1 MRAVVVN
8 RKASA
13 RLTLEQVEPPEPA
26 PAEALVR
33 VAAFSLN
40 RGEVRRIQSTPD
52 GWQPGWDLAGT
63 VERAA
68 ADGSGPP
75 EGARV
80 VGFVSEGAW
89 AEFVAVPTRSL
100 ASLPE
105 PVTFELASTLPIAG
119 LTPLYALDLAGGVA
133 GRSVLITGASGG
145 AGDFAVK
152 LARLSG
158 ARVVA
163 LVRREEHRELV
174 VAAGAHEV
182 VVDETGA
189 AAARAGSYYLILDS
203 VGGEVLG
210 NALGMLE
217 PNGTCVSFGVSA
229 SSETTFDARRFF
241 LTGGAR
247 LYGMIIFHELERKPA
262 AGGLARLARLVAEG
276 NLEPLISVEESWTR
290 VGEVA
295 QRLMEREFTGK
306 AVLRVEG

>member
-1 MRAVVVN
+1 MRAVVVDTGTPT
-8 RKASA
+8 
-13 RLTLEQVEPPEPA
+13 RLTLERVEPPTPA
-26 PAEALVR
+26 ADEALVR

-40 RGEVRRIQSTPD
+40 RGEVRRAQAAPD
-52 GWQPGWDLAGT
+52 GRRPGWDLAGT

-80 VGFVSEGAW
+80 VGFVPEGAW
-89 AEFVAVPTRSL
+89 AEMVAVPTRSL
-100 ASLPE
+100 AELPE
-105 PVTFELASTLPIAG
+105 PVTFVTASTLPIAG
-119 LTPLYALDLAGGVA
+119 LTPLYSLDLTGGVA
-133 GRSVLITGASGG
+133 GRTVLVTGASGG
-145 AGDFAVK
+145 AGDFAIR
-152 LARLSG
+152 LANLSG

-174 VAAGAHEV
+174 LGAGAHEA

-189 AAARAGSYYLILDS
+189 AAAEYGPYHLILDS

-210 NALGMLE
+210 NALGMLA
-217 PNGTCVSFGVSA
+217 PDGLCVAFGVSA
-229 SSETTFDARRFF
+229 TPETTFDARRFF

-247 LYGMIIFHELERKPA
+247 LYGMIIFHELKKKPA
-262 AGGLARLARLVAEG
+262 GDGLARLVRLVAEG
-276 NLEPLISVEESWTR
+276 KLRPHISVEESWVR

-295 QRLMEREFTGK
+295 RSLMEREFTGK